1 MKMPTEKTHVH
12 DIQTSSPNSD
22 SPNHILFI
30 SVNVSV
36 LVYVL
41 HMYSYIFISL
51 TWNAFFCEK
60 TNMVTFTA
68 AELHW

>member
-51 TWNAFFCEK
+51 T
-60 TNMVTFTA
+60 
-68 AELHW
+68 